1 MRNTLILGGGLAST
15 LLLASC
21 AGGEKQP
28 QQKPLNI
35 IHIMTDDHSYQTISA
50 YGHALG
56 KLAPTPNL
64 DRLAAE
70 GMLFRKAFVE
80 NSLST
85 PSRACLMT
93 GLYSHQN
100 GQRQLGA
107 GIDTTKTFFSEILR
121 QHGYQTGVVGKWHMR
136 CEPKGFD
143 FYHVFDDQGEYYN
156 PRFKSPETNGEYVR
170 EEGYATTLTTDHAI
184 EFLDQRDPNK
194 PFCLLVHH
202 KAPHRNW
209 MPDTKYANLYE
220 DVEFPMPETFYDDY
234 STRCDAA
241 RTQEMRIDDD
251 MTMVYDLKVDE
262 LKTTDAYK
270 NERELGGWNASI
282 DRMTPEQREAWMA
295 AYKPNNEKML
305 AQGLKGDDLVRWK
318 YQRYIKDYVRCIKSI
333 DDEVGRLIAYLE
345 KEGLMD
351 NTVIVYTSDQGF
363 YMGEHGW
370 FDKRFMYEESFRTP
384 LLMRLP
390 GGKKGDIPQLV
401 QNIDYAPTF
410 LELAGAP
417 IPADIQGESL
427 LPLLKGERPENWR
440 NSLYYHYYE
449 YPAEHSVKR
458 HYGVRDDRYKLIHF
472 YNDID
477 VWELYDLQED
487 PHEMNNLYGKPSYEA
502 VMKRMRD
509 ELYKL
514 QKQYDDPVG
523 IRFNVSD

>member
-1 MRNTLILGGGLAST
+1 MRNTLILGGGLASA

-184 EFLDQRDPNK
+184 EFLDQRDPDK

-345 KEGLMD
+345 KESDFL
-351 NTVIVYTSDQGF
+351 NTFRNIRSGQLC
-363 YMGEHGW
+363 
-370 FDKRFMYEESFRTP
+370 FDKA
-384 LLMRLP
+384 
-390 GGKKGDIPQLV
+390 V
-401 QNIDYAPTF
+401 
-410 LELAGAP
+410 AG
-417 IPADIQGESL
+417 S
-427 LPLLKGERPENWR
+427 
-440 NSLYYHYYE
+440 
-449 YPAEHSVKR
+449 
-458 HYGVRDDRYKLIHF
+458 
-472 YNDID
+472 
-477 VWELYDLQED
+477 
-487 PHEMNNLYGKPSYEA
+487 
-502 VMKRMRD
+502 
-509 ELYKL
+509 
-514 QKQYDDPVG
+514 PV
-523 IRFNVSD
+523 

>member
-1 MRNTLILGGGLAST
+1 MRNTFILGGGLASA
-15 LLLASC
+15 LLLAAC
-21 AGGEKQP
+21 AGGERQP

-184 EFLDQRDPNK
+184 EFLDQRDPDK

-333 DDEVGRLIAYLE
+333 DDEVGRLIAYL
-345 KEGLMD
+345 D
-351 NTVIVYTSDQGF
+351 
-363 YMGEHGW
+363 
-370 FDKRFMYEESFRTP
+370 
-384 LLMRLP
+384 
-390 GGKKGDIPQLV
+390 
-401 QNIDYAPTF
+401 
-410 LELAGAP
+410 LAGIEKP
-417 IPADIQGESL
+417 DYMVGTSLVPLFDGTTPAD
-427 LPLLKGERPENWR
+427 WR
-440 NSLYYHYYE
+440 EYLYYHYYD
-449 YPAEHSVKR
+449 YPAYHQVRR
-458 HYGVRDDRYKLIHF
+458 HDGVRDKRYKLIHF
-472 YNDID
+472 YGEKDQYNEAINCD
-477 VWELYDLQED
+477 ELYDLEKD
-487 PHEMNNLYGKPSYEA
+487 PNELNNLYGKAE
-502 VMKRMRD
+502 
-509 ELYKL
+509 YKE
-514 QKQYDDPVG
+514 
-523 IRFNVSD
+523 VSDRLQQRLDQFRRDLKVDEY